1 MTIFEK
7 VRATLAKQLEI
18 DPELINEDT
27 NIVED
32 LGVDS
37 LDIVELI
44 MELEETYNIVITNDE
59 AGDLSTVG
67 KIAKFIESKL

>member
-18 DPELINEDT
+18 DPGLINEDT

-37 LDIVELI
+37 LDIV
-44 MELEETYNIVITNDE
+44 
-59 AGDLSTVG
+59 
-67 KIAKFIESKL
+67 